1 MSDNPNSISARSAA
15 TELLRRQRARGSL
28 VEYARSIDIPG
39 APASSDP
46 EGELFKPI
54 ETAVALHHRVIM
66 DAIQRCMTTQFGRLM
81 IQAPPGSAKAL
92 ALDTPIPTPTG
103 WTTMGEL
110 RAGDQ
115 VFDEHGRPC
124 NVVWVSP
131 VWAPGETFDVET
143 DCGDTI
149 RAHADHEW
157 RVRLCG
163 KPVASPNCKPFKIKE
178 TRVLAKHRQK
188 RAMIERA
195 AALQLPARELPVDP
209 YVLGAWLG
217 DGTTSTAAITASVE
231 DQRWLRPEIERLG
244 YPTRNRSVPVTFG
257 VGNLRAGLVQL
268 GVLHDPWHN
277 TYGRKHIPMK
287 YLRASVSQRLAL
299 LQGLVDTDG
308 TVCKKR
314 GCVTFCNT
322 NLELALQVRELVCS
336 LGVKAGWSE
345 GRAICNGKD
354 CGPVYRVS
362 FYHAQAARM
371 PRKAALCRDQYRTP
385 NTYVSAK
392 PAPPTATVCIEVDSP
407 SHLYLAGRSMTPTHN
422 SSYASV
428 VAPVWAMSK
437 FPGWRLILASYAA
450 DLAEKQS
457 RKARSLARQTQQTAI
472 WPERPELTKDQKA
485 VANWSLSNGS
495 EYMASGFMGGITGN
509 RANGVIIDDPFSNRE
524 AADSPTIRAKVE
536 AEYHDTVTTRLLPGG
551 FVILINTR
559 WHWEDLSGVILPENY
574 AGESGR
580 ILCRD
585 GQEWEVINIPAKAEH
600 DDDPLGRKPGEYLW
614 PEWFPARHWALWEN
628 NPRAA
633 RTWSAL
639 YQQRPSPDEGIEFRR
654 EWFQWY
660 DPDAKPGS
668 PTGRPLRLAVYG
680 ASDYATLED
689 RGDFTE
695 HGLVGIDH
703 TLDWWFLDWW
713 YGQKTTDIGIAAM
726 IGLLKVWMTNRWW
739 HEGGPIDN
747 AISPAIDSAM
757 KLHTRANPDRPI
769 WVHRE
774 ALPSIKNKMLKAS
787 AFQSVAAA
795 GKVHLPLNREWATRL
810 VDQLC
815 KFPTGKHDDA
825 VDVCGLLG
833 RGMDSMIQPFQPTE
847 QRTAKGPRPF
857 TGEWLEWT
865 ENQAANLK
873 GRIS

>member
-1 MSDNPNSISARSAA
+1 MSDDPNSISARSAA

-28 VEYARSIDIPG
+28 IEYARSIDIPG

-54 ETAVALHHRVIM
+54 ETAVAHHHRLIM
-66 DAIQRCMTTQFGRLM
+66 DAIQRCMTTPFGRLM
-81 IQAPPGSAKAL
+81 IQAPPGSAK
-92 ALDTPIPTPTG
+92 
-103 WTTMGEL
+103 
-110 RAGDQ
+110 
-115 VFDEHGRPC
+115 
-124 NVVWVSP
+124 
-131 VWAPGETFDVET
+131 
-143 DCGDTI
+143 
-149 RAHADHEW
+149 
-157 RVRLCG
+157 
-163 KPVASPNCKPFKIKE
+163 
-178 TRVLAKHRQK
+178 
-188 RAMIERA
+188 
-195 AALQLPARELPVDP
+195 
-209 YVLGAWLG
+209 
-217 DGTTSTAAITASVE
+217 
-231 DQRWLRPEIERLG
+231 
-244 YPTRNRSVPVTFG
+244 
-257 VGNLRAGLVQL
+257 
-268 GVLHDPWHN
+268 
-277 TYGRKHIPMK
+277 
-287 YLRASVSQRLAL
+287 
-299 LQGLVDTDG
+299 
-308 TVCKKR
+308 
-314 GCVTFCNT
+314 
-322 NLELALQVRELVCS
+322 
-336 LGVKAGWSE
+336 
-345 GRAICNGKD
+345 
-354 CGPVYRVS
+354 
-362 FYHAQAARM
+362 
-371 PRKAALCRDQYRTP
+371 
-385 NTYVSAK
+385 
-392 PAPPTATVCIEVDSP
+392 
-407 SHLYLAGRSMTPTHN
+407 

-437 FPGWRLILASYAA
+437 FPGWRIILASYAE
-450 DLAEKQS
+450 DLAVKQS
-457 RKARSLARQTQQTAI
+457 RKARSLARQTQQSAI
-472 WPERPELTKDQKA
+472 WPEKPELTKDQKA

-600 DDDPLGRKPGEYLW
+600 ADDPLGRKPGEYLW

-668 PTGRPLRLAVYG
+668 PSARPARLAVYG

-695 HGLVGIDH
+695 HGLVGVDH
-703 TLDWWFLDWW
+703 ILDWWFLDWW
-713 YGQKTTDIGIAAM
+713 YGQKTTDVGIAAM

-769 WVHRE
+769 WAHRE

-833 RGMDSMIQPFQPTE
+833 RGMDSMIQPFQPTD